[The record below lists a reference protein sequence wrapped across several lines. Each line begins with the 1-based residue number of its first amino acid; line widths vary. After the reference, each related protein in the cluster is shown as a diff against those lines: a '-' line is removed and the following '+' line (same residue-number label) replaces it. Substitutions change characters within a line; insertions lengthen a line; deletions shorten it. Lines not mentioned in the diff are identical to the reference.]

1 MTLHRIVLDYSWSK
15 DTHVSMKEAYQDYK
29 SLLIKQN
36 IIVGKV
42 FSHTI
47 LRGNGKIPKI
57 KKMTFFV
64 EKL

>member
-1 MTLHRIVLDYSWSK
+1 MNLHRIVLDYSWSK

-42 FSHTI
+42 LNRSI
-47 LRGNGKIPKI
+47 LRGNGNIPKI

-64 EKL
+64 ERL

>member
-15 DTHVSMKEAYQDYK
+15 DTQVSMKEAYQDYK

-42 FSHTI
+42 WNRSI
-47 LRGNGKIPKI
+47 LRGNGKTPKI

-64 EKL
+64 ERL